1 MDADKKP
8 PKDLND
14 KALLAGHEPI
24 KEKIE
29 EAVQVKESDQEA
41 IARLAKLS
49 TEAYEGKRRDEAK
62 KLNWRVSILDRA
74 VDKARKLWTERR
86 AAEQAERQEEEQ
98 PALCPGLGEEDH
110 LVLVDRAIR
119 DLGYGGDTKL
129 PKLLYLSYT
138 SRLLAFGVGNM
149 LAHGQ
154 VVGSPSSGKNY
165 AV

>member
-1 MDADKKP
+1 MADGTDFNDFA
-8 PKDLND
+8 PKVGNE
-14 KALLAGHEPI
+14 AI

-29 EAVQVKESDQEA
+29 QAAQVKESDQET

-49 TEAYEGKRRDEAK
+49 IEAYEGKRRDEAE

-74 VDKARKLWTERR
+74 VDKERQKLLAERR
-86 AAEQAERQEEEQ
+86 AAEFAERQEEEQ
-98 PALCPGLGEEDH
+98 PVLCPDLGEEDH
-110 LVLVDRAIR
+110 LVLIDQAIR

-138 SRLLAFGVGNM
+138 SRLLAFDIGNM

-154 VVGSPSSGKNY
+154 VVGPPSSGKN
-165 AV
+165 